1 MHELLNELNVTLGV
15 KKAEMS
21 RHKESA
27 ESLAHQIEQG
37 REKSTSL
44 LKSAEVLKKLVE
56 SRRSSV
62 CDTLAI
68 IGTSALQY
76 ALQDDNI
83 EMKITEKDYRD
94 SISSDVR
101 IVNKETGLETPIRGA
116 KGGGISD
123 IVNTAIRI
131 GIIKSFRDPAID
143 GPIILDEPYKQLSSE
158 YQPAI
163 AAFLSRI
170 TTDFD
175 RQIILSTHNDFIRE
189 SGGKKICV
197 KSAGADTSQIVV
209 EGGDAQ

>member
-1 MHELLNELNVTLGV
+1 MHELLTSLSGTWAV
-15 KKAEMS
+15 KSHQLSALQSE
-21 RHKESA
+21 A
-27 ESLAHQIEQG
+27 ESLHASIESD
-37 REKSTSL
+37 RERSIDL
-44 LKSAEVLKKLVE
+44 AKSAEILKKLVE
-56 SRRSSV
+56 ERRASV

-68 IGTSALQY
+68 LGTSALQY
-76 ALQDDNI
+76 ALQDEDI
-83 EMKITEKDYRD
+83 EMRVTEKDYRD
-94 SISSDVR
+94 SIASDVR
-101 IVNKETGLETPIRGA
+101 IVSKKTGMETPIRGA

-163 AAFLSRI
+163 ADFLKRI

-189 SGGKKICV
+189 SGGKKIRV
-197 KSAGADTSQIVV
+197 ESAAPDTSKIVM
-209 EGGDAQ
+209 EETES

>member
-1 MHELLNELNVTLGV
+1 MHELLTSLSGTWAVKSHQLSTLQS
-15 KKAEMS
+15 E
-21 RHKESA
+21 A
-27 ESLAHQIEQG
+27 ESLHASIESD
-37 REKSTSL
+37 RERSIDL
-44 LKSAEVLKKLVE
+44 AKSAEILKKLVE
-56 SRRSSV
+56 ERRASV

-68 IGTSALQY
+68 LGTSALQY
-76 ALQDDNI
+76 ALQDEDI
-83 EMKITEKDYRD
+83 EMRVTEKDYRD
-94 SISSDVR
+94 SIASDVR
-101 IVNKETGLETPIRGA
+101 IVSKKTGMETPIRGA

-163 AAFLSRI
+163 ADFLKRI

-189 SGGKKICV
+189 SGGKKIRV
-197 KSAGADTSQIVV
+197 ESAAPDTSKIVM
-209 EGGDAQ
+209 EETES